1 MLAAFCHSGVVIREW
16 IVTTDLR
23 APDPR
28 RIVTRQDFGR
38 ELTLAK
44 EHGRFTVR
52 QIAEIAGIPVS
63 TAGGYLAGRH
73 LPDRYPP
80 DLLQRVLQACGITGR
95 DALALWQQAYW
106 RVRRSA
112 DPHETEAGEVGHADV
127 PEQAEPLRVA
137 EGTPMIPV
145 STLPPL
151 GRLDTE
157 PRIRGREKLLDALR
171 APGGPA
177 VQVLHGLGGCGKSA
191 IALILA
197 REAVTAGTRCWWLTA
212 RDAASLA
219 AGMTAIAV
227 ELNASPEELRLG
239 SLPDM
244 AWKLLNSLG
253 EPWLLI
259 VDEADDPAGILAL
272 PGGQVTDGTGW
283 ARPPRGHLG
292 RIIVTT
298 RMTWAEPIP
307 SWLRLHRVPRLTA
320 DEGADVLLEVAGPA
334 AGDRK
339 AAAALADRLGG
350 LPLALVLTGRY
361 LAEVASL
368 PASWMTP
375 DLPADFASYLIALGR
390 GAPGESLAIGLTWEL
405 SLDLLA
411 DRGLGSARALLRLL
425 SCLGPAPIPYEL
437 LLRADSLSASE
448 LFSSISSR
456 QLWATL
462 RGLSDIGLIE
472 LDVTAGGVRVLE
484 LHPVV
489 RDIARQEPAV
499 RRELPAYLALTTTLL
514 AQVLELAEP
523 KQPKDWPRWQLLAD
537 HCTAPLDLVSEPG
550 AEVPAAPID
559 LAARAAGFLRA
570 AGHLAQAD
578 AAYATVLDAA
588 RQPAHDPRTLAL
600 RHDLA
605 RLRYDQG
612 RLREA
617 EQLFRQVTEL
627 RSAVLGAEHPDTLTS
642 RHHLARALRD
652 RGQLDEAETVLGQT
666 LRARLRILGPD
677 HPDTLT
683 SSNGMAD
690 LLRVRG
696 QLTEAREAYQ
706 LVLDQRTRVLGE
718 LHPATL
724 TTRHYLAQVRHR
736 LDEPGVER
744 ELRDLIRASSDVRGA
759 SHPRTLAALES
770 FIEAL
775 HDHGRLREAEKHARQ
790 LVADRGRVLGAA
802 HPKTLASRH
811 RLGLILLDLGA
822 RPEAEEALAAV
833 LADRERVLGSDHP
846 STILSRE
853 TLEAVRRR
861 TV

>member
-1 MLAAFCHSGVVIREW
+1 
-16 IVTTDLR
+16 VTTDLR

-28 RIVTRQDFGR
+28 RIVTRHDFGQ

-44 EHGRFTVR
+44 EHAQFTVR
-52 QIAEIAGIPVS
+52 QIAENAGIPAS
-63 TAGGYLAGRH
+63 TVGGYLAGRH

-80 DLLQRVLQACGITGR
+80 DLLQRVLRACGITDR
-95 DALALWQQAYW
+95 DTLALWQQAYW
-106 RVRRSA
+106 RVRRST
-112 DPHETEAGEVGHADV
+112 DLQETAAEDGAAGDRPDLRE
-127 PEQAEPLRVA
+127 PAEPLRVA
-137 EGTPMIPV
+137 EGTSMIPV
-145 STLPPL
+145 STVPPL
-151 GRLDTE
+151 GRLDAE
-157 PRIRGREKLLDALR
+157 PHIRGRQKLLDELR
-171 APGGPA
+171 TLGGPA
-177 VQVLHGLGGCGKSA
+177 VHVLHGLGGCGKSA
-191 IALILA
+191 VALTVA
-197 REAVTAGTRCWWLTA
+197 REAATKGTRCWWLTA

-219 AGMTAIAV
+219 AGMTAIAL

-244 AWKLLNSLG
+244 TWKLLNSQS

-259 VDEADDPAGILAL
+259 IDEADDPAGVLAL

-283 ARPPRGHLG
+283 VRPPRGHLG

-298 RMTWAEPIP
+298 TMASWGEPSP

-320 DEGADVLLEVAGPA
+320 EEGADVLIEVAGPA
-334 AGDRK
+334 AGERPE
-339 AAAALADRLGG
+339 AAALADRLGG

-361 LAEVASL
+361 LAEVAAL
-368 PASWMTP
+368 PVSWMTP
-375 DLPADFASYLIALGR
+375 DLPADFASYLAALGR
-390 GAPGESLAIGLTWEL
+390 GAHAEPLASVPLGLTWEL
-405 SLDLLA
+405 SLDLLT
-411 DRGLGSARALLRLL
+411 DRGLGNARPLLRLL

-437 LLRADSLSASE
+437 LLRSDIVSASGP
-448 LFSSISSR
+448 FSPVSPR

-462 RGLSDIGLIE
+462 RGLGDIGLIE
-472 LDVTAGGVRVLE
+472 LDITASQVRTLM

-499 RRELPAYLALTTTLL
+499 RRDLPAYLALTTALL
-514 AQVLELAEP
+514 TRVLELSDP
-523 KQPKDWPRWQLLAD
+523 KQPRDWGRWQLLAD
-537 HCTAPLDLVSEPG
+537 HCTAPLGLVSEPG
-550 AEVPAAPID
+550 SEAPLAAID

-588 RQPAHDPRTLAL
+588 RRKLPARDPRTLAL
-600 RHDLA
+600 QHDLA
-605 RLRYDQG
+605 RLHYDQG

-642 RHHLARALRD
+642 RHHLARVLRD
-652 RGQLDEAETVLGQT
+652 RGLLDDAETVLGKT
-666 LRARLRILGPD
+666 LEARLRILGPD

-683 SSNGMAD
+683 SSNGLAD

-696 QLTEAREAYQ
+696 QLAEARDAYQ
-706 LVLDQRTRVLGE
+706 HVLDQRGRVLGE

-736 LDEPGVER
+736 LDEPGAES
-744 ELRDLIRASSDVRGA
+744 ELRDLIRASTNVRGA
-759 SHPRTLAALES
+759 THPRTLAVLES
-770 FIEAL
+770 LVEAL
-775 HDHGRLREAEKHARQ
+775 HDHGHLREAEEYARQ
-790 LVADRGRVLGAA
+790 LVADRRRVLGSA

-811 RLGLILLDLGA
+811 RHGLILLDLGA
-822 RPEAEEALAAV
+822 WPEAEDV
-833 LADRERVLGSDHP
+833 LADVLTDRQRVLGSDHP